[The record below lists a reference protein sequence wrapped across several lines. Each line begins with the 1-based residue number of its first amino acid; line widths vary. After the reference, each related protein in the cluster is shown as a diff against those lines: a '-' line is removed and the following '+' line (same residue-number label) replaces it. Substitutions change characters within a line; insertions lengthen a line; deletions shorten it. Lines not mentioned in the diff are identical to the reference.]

1 MSLAVV
7 LLAPPASDTA
17 APFGAATPPAPAAAV
32 PPALPAADAAP
43 RSGTLKSFT
52 ARYSSRILH
61 AIFARWLRALP
72 ALQSQAD
79 AGAACVC
86 TALQRR
92 PLACKR
98 PCGAAGC
105 APGFIRRGLLA
116 MVCGEEVERA
126 LQRQQ
131 RERLHR
137 LALDGQLLHSRWP
150 RACGRLL
157 SSGWRHLPC
166 CVQRPKLHRRV

>member
-17 APFGAATPPAPAAAV
+17 APFGAPTPPAPAAAV